1 VKERE
6 REGERERRGEM
17 RVYYIRKRER
27 ERERKS
33 ESEKRGGAREILRGA
48 QRKGDVKEEYACAL
62 ALQRKI

>member
-1 VKERE
+1 
-6 REGERERRGEM
+6 M

-48 QRKGDVKEEYACAL
+48 QRREM
-62 ALQRKI
+62 

>member
-1 VKERE
+1 MKERE

-17 RVYYIRKRER
+17 RVYYIRKR